1 MLKPDEYFRKIS
13 FYFPIK
19 NQRLARQLFRRA
31 IRDYYVMQRQFVV
44 DPETGKRV
52 NGVFVGKFIQLQKKQ
67 RRLVTTT
74 FQGRKG
80 VGRPIKLEIKVL
92 ISRLFIFWGRFAST
106 QATLSWKTK
115 SAVKTDFEE
124 FLLELLPRLGAPDVR
139 RYVEAHWKARK

>member
-19 NQRLARQLFRRA
+19 NHRLARQLFRRA

-44 DPETGKRV
+44 DPKTGKRV
-52 NGVFVGKFIQLQKKQ
+52 NGVFVRKFIQLQKKQ
-67 RRLVTTT
+67 RRIVTTI

-80 VGRPIKLEIKVL
+80 AGRPIKLEIKVL
-92 ISRLFIFWGRFAST
+92 ISRLFILWGRFAST
-106 QATLSWKTK
+106 QATFSWKTK
-115 SAVKTDFEE
+115 FAVKTDFEE